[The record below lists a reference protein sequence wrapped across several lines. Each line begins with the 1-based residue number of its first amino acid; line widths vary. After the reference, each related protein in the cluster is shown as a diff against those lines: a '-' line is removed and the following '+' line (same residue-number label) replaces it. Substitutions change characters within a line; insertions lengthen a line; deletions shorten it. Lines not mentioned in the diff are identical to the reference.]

1 MFCVKLHYIIVTSPS
16 QMGGPTIEALLGIIL
31 RGFAFIKFQ
40 ALLVE
45 FLSHLMSLSYLK
57 LFWWYPEFYHIWNP
71 TIEALLWI
79 IPWGICLYQTWSS
92 FSAISITF
100 DAFIILEA
108 FLVVVWV
115 LSHLKHHNWGAFG
128 IILWGIASIKLL
140 VLLVVVWFLSYLM
153 PHNWSSFRDG
163 SLWNFL
169 SHLKLFW

>member
-128 IILWGIASIKLL
+128 DYSLGNCFYQTFGSFGSSLGSIIFDA
-140 VLLVVVWFLSYLM
+140 
-153 PHNWSSFRDG
+153 PQ
-163 SLWNFL
+163 
-169 SHLKLFW
+169 LKLF